1 MENRLLV
8 TSCPHLHG
16 KESTRRIMLDVI
28 IALIPSLI
36 VSCIVFGMM
45 PLVVTL
51 ISIAACVAV
60 EWFIQKF
67 LLKGE
72 CTLGNL
78 SAVVTGILL
87 AFNIPFNLPI
97 WQILIGAVVAIGV
110 GKMTFGGLGRNPFN
124 PALVGRVFLLIS
136 FPVTMT
142 TFPLLNSAGD
152 NATSGATCVDV
163 FSGATPL
170 TAVKEALKN
179 NIPMQDILSQL
190 NYSDLLLGIK
200 GGSFGELA
208 AFALILGG
216 IYLLI
221 RRVITW
227 HTPVAVLGSMALF
240 AFILNV
246 SAPESYMGPAFHLL
260 TGGALLGAIFMA
272 TDYSSSPMTRKGM
285 LIYGVGIGV
294 ITMLIRVWG
303 AYPEGMSFAIL
314 IMNAVTPLINKYVKP
329 RRYGMVVK

>member
-51 ISIAACVAV
+51 ISVAACVAV

-72 CTLGNL
+72 CSLGNL

-136 FPVTMT
+136 FPVTLT
-142 TFPLLNSAGD
+142 TFPLPESA
-152 NATSGATCVDV
+152 TGADV
-163 FSGATPL
+163 NSGATPL

-179 NIPMQDILSQL
+179 NVPMNDILSGID
-190 NYSDLLLGIK
+190 YSNLLLGIK

-227 HTPVAVLGSMALF
+227 HTPVAVLGSIALF

>member
-1 MENRLLV
+1 
-8 TSCPHLHG
+8 
-16 KESTRRIMLDVI
+16 
-28 IALIPSLI
+28 
-36 VSCIVFGMM
+36 
-45 PLVVTL
+45 
-51 ISIAACVAV
+51 
-60 EWFIQKF
+60 
-67 LLKGE
+67 
-72 CTLGNL
+72 
-78 SAVVTGILL
+78 
-87 AFNIPFNLPI
+87 
-97 WQILIGAVVAIGV
+97 
-110 GKMTFGGLGRNPFN
+110 TFGGLGRNPFN

-142 TFPLLNSAGD
+142 TFPQPESA
-152 NATSGATCVDV
+152 AEADV
-163 FSGATPL
+163 ISGATPL

-179 NIPMQDILSQL
+179 NVPMNDILSGID
-190 NYSDLLLGIK
+190 YSNLLLGIK

-227 HTPVAVLGSMALF
+227 HTPVAVLGSIALF

>member
-51 ISIAACVAV
+51 ISVAACVAV
-60 EWFIQKF
+60 EWLIQKF

-142 TFPLLNSAGD
+142 TFPLPESA
-152 NATSGATCVDV
+152 AGADV
-163 FSGATPL
+163 ISGATPL

-179 NIPMQDILSQL
+179 NVPMNDILSGID
-190 NYSDLLLGIK
+190 YSNLLLGIK

-227 HTPVAVLGSMALF
+227 HTPVAVLGSIALF

-246 SAPESYMGPAFHLL
+246 SAPGSYMGPAFHLL

-314 IMNAVTPLINKYVKP
+314 IMNAVAPLINKYIKP
-329 RRYGMVVK
+329 RRFGMVVK

>member
-51 ISIAACVAV
+51 ISVAACVAV

-142 TFPLLNSAGD
+142 TFPLPESA
-152 NATSGATCVDV
+152 AGADV
-163 FSGATPL
+163 ISGATPL

-179 NIPMQDILSQL
+179 NVPMNDILSGID
-190 NYSDLLLGIK
+190 YSNLLLGLK

-240 AFILNV
+240 AFILNA

>member
-36 VSCIVFGMM
+36 VSCIVFGVM

-51 ISIAACVAV
+51 ISVAACVAV
-60 EWFIQKF
+60 EWFIQRF

-97 WQILIGAVVAIGV
+97 WQIIIGAVVAIGV

-142 TFPLLNSAGD
+142 TFPLPESA
-152 NATSGATCVDV
+152 AGADV
-163 FSGATPL
+163 ISGATPL

-179 NIPMQDILSQL
+179 NVPMNDILS
-190 NYSDLLLGIK
+190 NIDYSNLLLGIK

-221 RRVITW
+221 RKVITW

-240 AFILNV
+240 AFILNA

-260 TGGALLGAIFMA
+260 TGGALLGALFMA
-272 TDYSSSPMTRKGM
+272 TDYSSSPMTHKGM

-314 IMNAVTPLINKYVKP
+314 IMNAVAPLINKYVKP
-329 RRYGMVVK
+329 RRFGMVVK

>member
-36 VSCIVFGMM
+36 VSCIVFGVM

-51 ISIAACVAV
+51 ISVAACVAV
-60 EWFIQKF
+60 EWFIQRF

-142 TFPLLNSAGD
+142 TFPLPESA
-152 NATSGATCVDV
+152 AGADV
-163 FSGATPL
+163 ISGATPL

-179 NIPMQDILSQL
+179 NVPMNDILS
-190 NYSDLLLGIK
+190 NIDYSNLLLGIK

-221 RRVITW
+221 RKVITW

-240 AFILNV
+240 AFILNA

-260 TGGALLGAIFMA
+260 TGGALLGALFMA
-272 TDYSSSPMTRKGM
+272 TDYSSSPMTHKGM

-314 IMNAVTPLINKYVKP
+314 IMNAVAPLINKYVKP
-329 RRYGMVVK
+329 RRFGMVVK

>member
-36 VSCIVFGMM
+36 VSCIVFGVM

-51 ISIAACVAV
+51 ISVAACVAA
-60 EWFIQKF
+60 EWFIQRF

-97 WQILIGAVVAIGV
+97 WQIIIGAVVAIGV

-142 TFPLLNSAGD
+142 TFPLPESA
-152 NATSGATCVDV
+152 AGADV
-163 FSGATPL
+163 ISGATPL

-179 NIPMQDILSQL
+179 NVPMNDILS
-190 NYSDLLLGIK
+190 NIDYSNLLLGI
-200 GGSFGELA
+200 
-208 AFALILGG
+208 
-216 IYLLI
+216 
-221 RRVITW
+221 
-227 HTPVAVLGSMALF
+227 
-240 AFILNV
+240 
-246 SAPESYMGPAFHLL
+246 
-260 TGGALLGAIFMA
+260 
-272 TDYSSSPMTRKGM
+272 
-285 LIYGVGIGV
+285 
-294 ITMLIRVWG
+294 
-303 AYPEGMSFAIL
+303 
-314 IMNAVTPLINKYVKP
+314 
-329 RRYGMVVK
+329 

>member
-1 MENRLLV
+1 
-8 TSCPHLHG
+8 
-16 KESTRRIMLDVI
+16 MLDVI

-36 VSCIVFGMM
+36 VSCIVFGVM

-51 ISIAACVAV
+51 ISVAACVAV
-60 EWFIQKF
+60 EWFIQRF

-97 WQILIGAVVAIGV
+97 WQIIIGAVVAIGV

-142 TFPLLNSAGD
+142 TFPLPESA
-152 NATSGATCVDV
+152 AGADV
-163 FSGATPL
+163 ISGATPL

-179 NIPMQDILSQL
+179 NVPMNDILS
-190 NYSDLLLGIK
+190 NIDYSNLLLGIK

-221 RRVITW
+221 RKVITW

-240 AFILNV
+240 AFILNA

-260 TGGALLGAIFMA
+260 TGGALLGALFMA

-314 IMNAVTPLINKYVKP
+314 IMNAVTPLINKCVKP
-329 RRYGMVVK
+329 RRFGMVVK